1 MAEQLLQWLED
12 GQRALEA
19 GRFPDAIDPF
29 TRVRDLLPTDTSI
42 AIALAN
48 VFRLSGDVAMA
59 RRTLLTAWVN
69 SAWTDATVA
78 HSLGAALLDAG
89 APGEAAACFGHVVSL
104 LPNSAAALGAL
115 AGALRTLGDPAAAWP
130 LIQRALAKPPRAA
143 ADPALLLTAA
153 QIRHDFG
160 DLTGTLHFL
169 DRAEQLRPNHAPTQL
184 QRAYSML
191 LHGALGVGWAAF
203 EARALPV
210 PATTAHAWHGE
221 PLDGASVLVTAE
233 QGVGDQFQFVRFVA
247 HLIGRGAGRVV
258 VECHADAVSLFAA
271 NGLEAV
277 ARGTPPET
285 DWHVPMLSL
294 PHRLGLDANVAGD
307 LVPYLRAPNA
317 PSRQPADRTNTRR
330 IGLVWAGNPSFAGR
344 VTRDFAPALLP
355 DIVAIPGIEW
365 VSLQQGEAGDVP
377 TAHLIRAPLST
388 DWAMTANLL
397 ASLDGL
403 VTTDTGIAHLAGAM
417 GIPTWVLL
425 QHVPDW
431 RWALEGAHTP
441 WYPTLQLLRQSSWND
456 WPGVVEKLR
465 SAIAT
470 GS

>member
-1 MAEQLLQWLED
+1 MSEQLLRWLED

-19 GRFPDAIDPF
+19 GRFTDAIDPF

-48 VFRLSGDVAMA
+48 VFRLSGNVAMA
-59 RRTLLTAWVN
+59 RRTLLMAWVN

-89 APGEAAACFGHVVSL
+89 APREAASCFGHVVSL

-115 AGALRTLGDPAAAWP
+115 AGAHRTLGDPAAAWP
-130 LIQRALAKPPRAA
+130 LIQRALAKAP

-160 DLTGTLHFL
+160 DLTGTLQFL
-169 DRAEQLRPNHAPTQL
+169 DRSEHVRPNHAATQL

-191 LHGALGVGWAAF
+191 LHGAFGVGWTAF
-203 EARALPV
+203 EGRALPV
-210 PATTAHAWHGE
+210 PATAARAWHGE
-221 PLDGASVLVTAE
+221 PLNGASVLVTAE

-277 ARGTPPET
+277 ARGAPPET

-317 PSRQPADRTNTRR
+317 PSVRPAGRTDERR
-330 IGLVWAGNPSFAGR
+330 IGLVWAGNPSFSGR
-344 VTRDFAPALLP
+344 VTRDFDPALLP

-365 VSLQQGEAGDVP
+365 ISLQHGDAGDVP
-377 TAHLIRAPLST
+377 TAHLIRVPLST
-388 DWAMTANLL
+388 DWATTANLL
-397 ASLDGL
+397 TSLDGL

-425 QHVPDW
+425 QHVSDW
-431 RWALEGAHTP
+431 RWALEGAYTP

-456 WPGVVEKLR
+456 WPSVVEQLR

-470 GS
+470 RS